1 MMEMNEQN
9 VNEEVTTTTTQEVV
23 SSTDANELPEGVLCT
38 NDEIENDVV
47 IENILYPSDEDLLY
61 PEEVLRLESDYL
73 EDKDQE
79 DKLWKARTGLDED
92 TICGAIET
100 IIFMNDKPVSIN
112 KIKGLIDPDMPLRV
126 VHSALER
133 LQDEYEQKHH
143 GIRLQEVAMGYQF
156 RTKATYSKFVQDLF
170 KVTELVLSPTALEVL
185 AIIAYKQPISKVEV
199 EKIRGVDSSHIVRGL
214 MDKRL
219 VKVVGRS
226 EEVGKP
232 VLYGTTQEFLEVFN
246 LANVDQLPPEHELEE
261 IAKQGVG
268 KISDIKN
275 LINAD
280 IQSRFGNDEIEELD
294 KLSVSIKSVKAD
306 TPFTK
311 SLKVEEK
318 KRGKEGEVVKTAFE
332 LLEEYLDKNLVSREN
347 KESVLSEV
355 FTAIN
360 DVNVIHDLTDGP
372 FNVPEEEA
380 EEEFEMIDLDTGL
393 PITDEVTSE
402 EGIVDVELEGNE
414 ELEIELSLDTDDTDA
429 EEVDDLPLESDQLE
443 MSDSEEVQSKE
454 EIDDFQAELVEDNK
468 EEVEE
473 IKLLDP
479 EVDEAK
485 ELAKALD
492 QAFSKLMGGD
502 SILDEMVDDVELSDD
517 VDEKTAQMVEDA
529 KDLDLDLS
537 FLNHEGDEG
546 DDPTV

>member
-1 MMEMNEQN
+1 MEMNEQN
-9 VNEEVTTTTTQEVV
+9 VNEEIGTQTMK
-23 SSTDANELPEGVLCT
+23 SELPEGLVCT
-38 NDEIENDVV
+38 NDEVELAPEDIMYPND
-47 IENILYPSDEDLLY
+47 EELEF
-61 PEEVLRLESDYL
+61 PEEVLKLESDFI
-73 EDKDQE
+73 EDADQE
-79 DKLWKARTGLDED
+79 DKLWKARTGLNED

-112 KIKGLIDPDMPLRV
+112 KIKSLIDEDIPLRV
-126 VHSALER
+126 IHSAIER
-133 LQDEYEQKHH
+133 LQEEYEQKHH

-156 RTKATYSKFVQDLF
+156 RTKATYSKYVQDLF
-170 KVTELVLSPTALEVL
+170 KVNELVLSPTALEVL
-185 AIIAYKQPISKVEV
+185 AIIAYKQPLSKVEV

-232 VLYGTTQEFLEVFN
+232 VLYGTTNEFLEVFN
-246 LANVDQLPPEHELEE
+246 LSNVDQLPPEHELEE

-294 KLSVSIKSVKAD
+294 KLSVSIKSVQAD

-318 KRGKEGEVVKTAFE
+318 KRAKEGEVCKTAFE
-332 LLEEYLDKNLVSREN
+332 LLEEYLDKNLVTREN

-355 FTAIN
+355 FTAITEAQ
-360 DVNVIHDLTDGP
+360 VINDLTDGP
-372 FNVPEEEA
+372 FNTPEEI

-393 PITDEVTSE
+393 PIED
-402 EGIVDVELEGNE
+402 
-414 ELEIELSLDTDDTDA
+414 EIELADDQSDEQGVETIEDETLEVSHVEDSQDIA
-429 EEVDDLPLESDQLE
+429 EENLEKV
-443 MSDSEEVQSKE
+443 EEV
-454 EIDDFQAELVEDNK
+454 
-468 EEVEE
+468 
-473 IKLLDP
+473 KLLDP
-479 EVDEAK
+479 QEDEAK

-502 SILDEMVDDVELSDD
+502 SLLDEVEDDVEINDD
-517 VDEKTAQMVEDA
+517 IEEKTSKMVEDA
-529 KDLDLDLS
+529 KDFDLDLS
-537 FLNHEGDEG
+537 FLKDEG
-546 DDPTV
+546 DQDDNHIESE

>member
-1 MMEMNEQN
+1 
-9 VNEEVTTTTTQEVV
+9 
-23 SSTDANELPEGVLCT
+23 
-38 NDEIENDVV
+38 
-47 IENILYPSDEDLLY
+47 
-61 PEEVLRLESDYL
+61 
-73 EDKDQE
+73 
-79 DKLWKARTGLDED
+79 
-92 TICGAIET
+92 
-100 IIFMNDKPVSIN
+100 
-112 KIKGLIDPDMPLRV
+112 
-126 VHSALER
+126 
-133 LQDEYEQKHH
+133 
-143 GIRLQEVAMGYQF
+143 LQEVAMGYQF

-393 PITDEVTSE
+393 PITDDESFE
-402 EGIVDVELEGNE
+402 EGIVDVELEGSE
-414 ELEIELSLDTDDTDA
+414 ELEIELSLDADDTDA

-443 MSDSEEVQSKE
+443 MSDSEEIQSKE
-454 EIDDFQAELVEDNK
+454 EVDDLHAELVEDNK

-502 SILDEMVDDVELSDD
+502 SILDEMADDVEVSDD